1 MEQAKELLNITES
14 PSEASGELSNN
25 LFDFS
30 EYRLPILLCCATT
43 LDWISFR
50 KGLTSTVPHGSS
62 KYYILSTFYFHNY
75 LYECMVS
82 LFHRESYE
90 LGRDC
95 PSLGAVKQARTL
107 RLLANTFLDLGGE
120 GQWQKAL
127 NAVSLANSE
136 HSHPAGF
143 LLKTSILLQHDS
155 GNERLAQ
162 CETEYSITVERFH
175 KVCIQ

>member
-1 MEQAKELLNITES
+1 ML
-14 PSEASGELSNN
+14 
-25 LFDFS
+25 
-30 EYRLPILLCCATT
+30 
-43 LDWISFR
+43 
-50 KGLTSTVPHGSS
+50 
-62 KYYILSTFYFHNY
+62 
-75 LYECMVS
+75 S

-95 PSLGAVKQARTL
+95 PGVGALKQARTL

-155 GNERLAQ
+155 GNERLVQ
-162 CETEYSITVERFH
+162 CEYIFF
-175 KVCIQ
+175 